1 MSIIDDIKADRE
13 AGTGGDW
20 VHDYETFDNGWTLD
34 TEGENTYTGIGPKCD
49 DQSKT
54 PIAIVA
60 VESAWGL
67 DELLNANARRI
78 ARVPQLEAI
87 VLAADKVVEA
97 ALAEVDAFCVLEDS
111 HQIATRRELE
121 DALDQFREAS
131 ND

>member
-20 VHDYETFDNGWTLD
+20 RRARVGHNTISETSVEGDRFVCTAGGYSDGHPD
-34 TEGENTYTGIGPKCD
+34 THLEN
-49 DQSKT
+49 
-54 PIAIVA
+54 
-60 VESAWGL
+60 E
-67 DELLNANARRI
+67 ANARRI
-78 ARVPQLEAI
+78 ARVPKLEAI

-97 ALAEVDAFCVLEDS
+97 ALSEVDAFCVLEDS

-121 DALDQFREAS
+121 DALDQFREVS